1 VLGPTAARPVRMAR
15 ARRDLQVCELAGF
28 GSGNTGDDLAGRS
41 VMLPEGML
49 NNVVRSVLWGNARR
63 AGRSARAAML
73 RTTGRCARG
82 IGNLCSLLVAPS
94 DISPTTSADSGQPG
108 Y

>member
-49 NNVVRSVLWGNARR
+49 TMSSEAFCGVTHAELDDLHGPLCCGQLDDAH
-63 AGRSARAAML
+63 AESAI
-73 RTTGRCARG
+73 CVP
-82 IGNLCSLLVAPS
+82 C
-94 DISPTTSADSGQPG
+94 
-108 Y
+108 